1 MKKILISLAAITLL
15 VGCSSAKKTDTVNN
29 MEATLARVEQENS
42 DVQKMIEGYKTD
54 IQSSKE
60 TISSLESDINAI
72 DAFINPE
79 TVFDKDGVII
89 KQERDSLTLIM
100 PTDVVFDFNKASIK
114 KEFKPMLD
122 TVAEALNIYTS
133 LEVKI
138 DGHTDNV
145 GEYNYNMSL
154 SKKRA
159 ESAKKYLVSKGV
171 DSSRVATE
179 GFSFSKPVAS
189 NATQEGRDKNRRIE
203 VILKK

>member
-1 MKKILISLAAITLL
+1 MKKLLISLAAVTLL
-15 VGCSSAKKTDTVNN
+15 VGCSSAKKADTLNN
-29 MEATLARVEQENS
+29 METSLARVEQENA
-42 DVQKMIEGYKTD
+42 DVQEMIEGYKSD
-54 IQSSKE
+54 IQSAKA

-72 DAFINPE
+72 DAFVNPE

-89 KQERDSLTLIM
+89 KQERDTLTLIM
-100 PTDVVFDFNKASIK
+100 PTDVVFDFNKATIK
-114 KEFKPMLD
+114 NEFKPMLD
-122 TVAEALNIYTS
+122 TVAEALNIYTA
-133 LEVKI
+133 LKVKI

-145 GEYNYNMSL
+145 GEYNYNMNL

-159 ESAKKYLVSKGV
+159 ESAKNYLVSKGV
-171 DSSRVATE
+171 DTKRIETE

>member
-29 MEATLARVEQENS
+29 MEATLSRVEQENS
-42 DVQKMIEGYKTD
+42 DVQEMIEGYKSE
-54 IQSSKE
+54 IESSKA
-60 TISSLESDINAI
+60 TITSLESDINAI

-100 PTDVVFDFNKASIK
+100 PTDVVFDFNKATIK
-114 KEFKPMLD
+114 KEFEPMLD

-171 DSSRVATE
+171 DGNRVATE
-179 GFSFSKPVAS
+179 GFSFSKPIAS

>member
-29 MEATLARVEQENS
+29 MEATLSRVEQENS
-42 DVQKMIEGYKTD
+42 DVQEMIEGYKSE
-54 IQSSKE
+54 IESSKA
-60 TISSLESDINAI
+60 TITSLESDINAI

-100 PTDVVFDFNKASIK
+100 PTDVVFDFNKATIK
-114 KEFKPMLD
+114 KEFEPMLD

-138 DGHTDNV
+138 
-145 GEYNYNMSL
+145 
-154 SKKRA
+154 
-159 ESAKKYLVSKGV
+159 VSKGV
-171 DSSRVATE
+171 DGNRVATE
-179 GFSFSKPVAS
+179 GFSFSKPIAS

>member
-15 VGCSSAKKTDTVNN
+15 VGCSSAKNTDTVNN
-29 MEATLARVEQENS
+29 LESTLVRVEQENS
-42 DVQKMIEGYKTD
+42 DVQEMIDGYRSD
-54 IQSSKE
+54 IESSKA

-72 DAFINPE
+72 DAFVNPE

-100 PTDVVFDFNKASIK
+100 PTDVVFDFNRATLK

-133 LEVKI
+133 VEVKI
-138 DGHTDNV
+138 DGHTDNT
-145 GEYNYNMSL
+145 GEYNYNLNL

-171 DSSRVATE
+171 DAKRVVTE
-179 GFSFSKPVAS
+179 GFSFSKPAAS

>member
-171 DSSRVATE
+171 DNSRVATE